1 MARWAAI
8 LAAWAGLAPGNDESA
23 GKRRSGKTRKGNPWL
38 REALVEAARAAARTR
53 SSYLSAQYHRLAE
66 HNDFRIPQTI
76 RRLDGSPLEEAVRQK
91 IKEEIGSAARNHIY
105 GN

>member
-1 MARWAAI
+1 MDLEIRTEI
-8 LAAWAGLAPGNDESA
+8 D
-23 GKRRSGKTRKGNPWL
+23 
-38 REALVEAARAAARTR
+38 REHSLDP
-53 SSYLSAQYHRLAE
+53 SYIVRYQVFERGRFIGDGVAQYHRLAE